1 MNNARYCRIGLRSLD
16 ENCYLLC
23 KSTNDGLTAAGRAL
37 FLLNKIDS
45 RAEVREDAPTRLC
58 KSCYDLVLRVKKN
71 DDDVAAKKESLKER
85 LAKSRSF
92 FFRTKHQRE
101 PSSPVPS
108 RIPTP
113 TRSPASKRILTEQR
127 QRTSARKLTFAQPIQ
142 STSDLPQPLAVEQ
155 EFSLARPSTKG
166 LPQDRTYTALPSVNL
181 ELNKQAL
188 QLIIDNECDKL
199 CSPNSI
205 FRRTSTDLKEDFS
218 WQAYEEEL
226 KKTAPTL
233 WLVLDT
239 ASSSLGTTYIRKRK
253 GFLLVT
259 A

>member
-1 MNNARYCRIGLRSLD
+1 MNNARYCRICLRSLD
-16 ENCYLLC
+16 KNCYLLC

-37 FLLNKIDS
+37 FLLTKIDS

-113 TRSPASKRILTEQR
+113 TRSPASKRSEAERR

-142 STSDLPQPLAVEQ
+142 STSDLPQPLPQLSMQWASSIKIAFKRLVKHESRRSIFHCGSSSASGDANTYLAV
-155 EFSLARPSTKG
+155 FSQLPSTCELIKRMASCPLRRKSLICVSISAIKG
-166 LPQDRTYTALPSVNL
+166 DMTNTA
-181 ELNKQAL
+181 EGEA
-188 QLIIDNECDKL
+188 C
-199 CSPNSI
+199 C
-205 FRRTSTDLKEDFS
+205 LK
-218 WQAYEEEL
+218 
-226 KKTAPTL
+226 
-233 WLVLDT
+233 
-239 ASSSLGTTYIRKRK
+239 ASQR
-253 GFLLVT
+253 
-259 A
+259 

>member
-1 MNNARYCRIGLRSLD
+1 M
-16 ENCYLLC
+16 
-23 KSTNDGLTAAGRAL
+23 
-37 FLLNKIDS
+37 
-45 RAEVREDAPTRLC
+45 
-58 KSCYDLVLRVKKN
+58 
-71 DDDVAAKKESLKER
+71 
-85 LAKSRSF
+85 
-92 FFRTKHQRE
+92 
-101 PSSPVPS
+101 
-108 RIPTP
+108 
-113 TRSPASKRILTEQR
+113 
-127 QRTSARKLTFAQPIQ
+127 TFAQPIQ

-155 EFSLARPSTKG
+155 EFSLTRPSTKG

-239 ASSSLGTTYIRKRK
+239 ASSSLGTTYIRKRTTLMAASMVAAAV
-253 GFLLVT
+253 LLNERNSHVCGLQLLLSLVLWHGHAST
-259 A
+259 MVSLSF